1 MKRIFIAVRIDPS
14 EELLALMQEL
24 KNVLGRDRIKWVDH
38 GIMHL
43 TLVFLGDTEEKK
55 IPELSSTLG
64 ECCTGSGATVFKI
77 RGLGVFRNLR
87 DLRVIW
93 AGVSDDGNL
102 ERLHKKIK
110 TGLDEKGFPSEERPF
125 SPHLTLG
132 RVKSV
137 RKINNVKNL
146 LEKYSGREFQS
157 VSVTEVILFE
167 SILMQTGPVYKPL
180 DRFSLL

>member
-14 EELLALMQEL
+14 EELLALLQEL
-24 KNVLGRDRIKWVDH
+24 KNILGRDRIKWVDH
-38 GIMHL
+38 RNMHL
-43 TLVFLGDTEEKK
+43 TLQFLGDTEEKR
-55 IPELSSTLG
+55 IPELSAMLK
-64 ECCTGSGATVFKI
+64 ECCTASGAFVFRIK
-77 RGLGVFRNLR
+77 GLGVFRNLR

-93 AGVSDDGNL
+93 AGVNDDGNL
-102 ERLHKKIK
+102 ERLYSKIRA
-110 TGLDEKGFPSEERPF
+110 GLTEKGFPSEERPF

-137 RKINNVKNL
+137 REINNIKNL
-146 LEKYSGREFQS
+146 LEKNIGREFQS
-157 VSVTEVILFE
+157 VSVTEVILYE